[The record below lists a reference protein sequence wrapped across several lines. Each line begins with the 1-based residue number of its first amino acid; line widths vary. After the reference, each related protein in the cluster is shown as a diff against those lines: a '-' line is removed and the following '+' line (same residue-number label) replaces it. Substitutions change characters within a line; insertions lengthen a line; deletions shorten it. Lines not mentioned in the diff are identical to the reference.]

1 MTEVVLS
8 FFRKMVHRIAVGH
21 RPILP
26 FIFRRYDHPAVG
38 CQVTSC
44 VCPFL
49 TFCFGSQDD

>member
-26 FIFRRYDHPAVG
+26 FIFGVMITQP
-38 CQVTSC
+38 
-44 VCPFL
+44 
-49 TFCFGSQDD
+49 